1 MLLAPNR
8 QMPGM
13 LLNILWCT
21 EPASHNKDLS
31 VQNVNSVE
39 AENLQLA
46 HKPLAVSQWKRAR
59 GKLFIW
65 VQSPLQSGS
74 TLYIKRLSLYSPS
87 GLHIPQVWQLI
98 TYSTSQLIPIVTKC
112 KYQSFHNFIV
122 TYHVQGHCLACMLA
136 QVTGQGML
144 FIFKSFSWFY
154 FSHWNSDPSRFYF
167 GSGVNYRFNFTF
179 FLDFYLIVST
189 PFIQRSLPHGF

>member
-65 VQSPLQSGS
+65 VQSPLPDC
-74 TLYIKRLSLYSPS
+74 R

-154 FSHWNSDPSRFYF
+154 FSHRNSDPSRFYF
-167 GSGVNYRFNFTF
+167 ELGVNYRFNFTF

>member
-46 HKPLAVSQWKRAR
+46 HKPL
-59 GKLFIW
+59 G
-65 VQSPLQSGS
+65 SPSESEPGVNSSSGFKA
-74 TLYIKRLSLYSPS
+74 LYNLVPPYISKRLSLYSPS

-98 TYSTSQLIPIVTKC
+98 TYSTSQLLPIVTEC

-154 FSHWNSDPSRFYF
+154 FSHRNSDPSRFYF
-167 GSGVNYRFNFTF
+167 ELGVNYRFNFTF